1 MSTVT
6 QTTPNSTIDRTDTGV
21 FLGIGFGVW
30 AAATLL
36 VRVLGPALLAPETPL
51 VTTALY
57 LSMLPAMVAVAVV
70 AFRVRGVVGIDRVL
84 AATLLVLPGM
94 ALDSLVVSFFGTAF
108 PTVDPAMAGPFGGI
122 LLFAYAT
129 VLLTGY
135 LTR

>member
-84 AATLLVLPGM
+84 AATLLVLPVM

>member
-1 MSTVT
+1 MATVT
-6 QTTPNSTIDRTDTGV
+6 QASAETTIDRTDTSV
-21 FLGIGFGVW
+21 LLGIGFGVW

-51 VTTALY
+51 VTIALY
-57 LSMLPAMVAVAVV
+57 LSMLPAMVAVALV
-70 AFRVRGVVGIDRVL
+70 AFRVRSVAGTDRVL

-94 ALDSLVVSFFGTAF
+94 VLDSLVVSFFGTAF

-129 VLLTGY
+129 VLLTGS
-135 LTR
+135 LAR